1 MLINHDGW
9 NYFLHITTHLSLS
22 RGMLALCHLWV
33 SHKKRGRSVAECVFL
48 GEIIVGAN
56 ISGMSVKFPYGD
68 NPFTSQGVGER
79 AKESDAP
86 SRQALTHGAPNTRPL
101 VDEIHGKRFF
111 PSPLCNAWQ
120 ATETRKKL
128 QNLVERVKNENL
140 EVPIAAHALLAAAT
154 LRDMQQT
161 LMVYQELDNLLND
174 NTGAKNVLGL
184 HLYKNVKELLGG
196 PEPKNSESHHNYDD
210 EYFGKKENIPKQ
222 FWNVIT
228 EPDAQKLSNA
238 NLPCWNL
245 SEKLDPFFIEQ
256 TAKLRD
262 KCSDEDTK
270 SQAFDELNYAIWE
283 GQYPGKKEG
292 VLKNPERFIAKSYS
306 AMSLAL
312 GLIGT
317 HISIVKRQ
325 IEQRPELQT
334 VENQEE
340 IQETDRAYELTCL
353 IMDKA
358 YDSFKNKTTFKRESR
373 LTHAFLSELPDSST
387 ANLGR
392 TGSPA
397 IDASGPVG
405 PMQEPD
411 IEARK
416 EQPSADFS
424 SPAKTKVH
432 SNALQKN
439 KSALGHHPGITSF
452 LEERALRK
460 RSSPKDD
467 VSSSADPEVS
477 SGNLESDPSGH
488 SKSGNSKID
497 RFFRKI
503 RSWVMRSTSASP
515 SAVRDLGDVELAS
528 LITRFGG
535 AIETAWMDHKY
546 SIFTVPDFDNAVGYI
561 KHDKCAI
568 VLGEPVCEKSNQEAL
583 TKAFETMCKENNLT
597 PVYSAT
603 GRNFAYA
610 VGNRDGHYVQA
621 LEEEILNP
629 ASDEEKTSKSAMRS
643 IRQAEKNGVSVEE
656 YSRPEGND
664 PAFANFQEECNDLIG
679 KWLEKK
685 KGKMHATDVEPFV
698 DGTETRWFTARK
710 EGKLA
715 GLVVLTK
722 LDSQEGYFIAY
733 NITADAPSGTSE
745 LLIHSAKEKLGKE
758 GCSYL
763 SWGPVP
769 LAKLGDMKGLS
780 DSMQNIA
787 NMMYAPVKATLPDY
801 ETFHKKFGAQRRE
814 PLYVV
819 FPKKFQLKSVR
830 ALIAV
835 MQ

>member
-1 MLINHDGW
+1 M
-9 NYFLHITTHLSLS
+9 
-22 RGMLALCHLWV
+22 
-33 SHKKRGRSVAECVFL
+33 
-48 GEIIVGAN
+48 GAN

-68 NPFTSQGVGER
+68 KPFTSQGVGER

-86 SRQALTHGAPNTRPL
+86 STQALTHGAPNTRPI
-101 VDEIHGKRFF
+101 VDEKYRQRFF
-111 PSPLCNAWQ
+111 PTPVCNAWQ
-120 ATETRKKL
+120 PFAKNSTTEIREKL

-154 LRDMQQT
+154 LSDMQQT

-174 NTGAKNVLGL
+174 NTDATNVLGL
-184 HLYKNVKELLGG
+184 HLYKSVKELLGG

-222 FWNVIT
+222 FWNDIA
-228 EPDAQKLSNA
+228 EPGAKKLSDA
-238 NLPCWNL
+238 SLPCWNL

-283 GQYPGKKEG
+283 GKYPGKKEG
-292 VLKNPERFIAKSYS
+292 ALKNPERFIAKSYN

-317 HISIVKRQ
+317 HISIMKRQ

-334 VENQEE
+334 VENQEQ
-340 IQETDRAYELTCL
+340 IQETDRAYEQACL
-353 IMDKA
+353 VLDKA

-373 LTHAFLSELPDSST
+373 LAHAPLSKLPDSST

-392 TGSPA
+392 TSSPVN
-397 IDASGPVG
+397 DVSGPVD

-411 IEARK
+411 IEAKK

-424 SPAKTKVH
+424 SQTETKVH
-432 SNALQKN
+432 LNTLQKN
-439 KSALGHHPGITSF
+439 KSASGHHPSITSF
-452 LEERALRK
+452 LNERDLRK
-460 RSSPKDD
+460 KSSPKNDA
-467 VSSSADPEVS
+467 SSSADPKVS
-477 SGNLESDPSGH
+477 SGNLEGDPSEH
-488 SKSGNSKID
+488 SKSDNSKINQIN
-497 RFFRKI
+497 RLFRKI
-503 RSWVMRSTSASP
+503 KSLVVGSKSASP
-515 SAVRDLGDVELAS
+515 SVVRDLDDVKLAS

-546 SIFTVPDFDNAVGYI
+546 SIFTVPNFDNAVGYI
-561 KHDKCAI
+561 KHDQCAI
-568 VLGEPVCEKSNQEAL
+568 VLGEPLCEKNNKEAL

-603 GRNFAYA
+603 SRNFAYA
-610 VGNRDGHYVQA
+610 VGNRNGHYVRV

-629 ASDEEKTSKSAMRS
+629 TSKEEKTSKSAMRS
-643 IRQAEKNGVSVEE
+643 INQAKNKGVSVEE

-664 PAFANFQEECNDLIG
+664 PTFANFQEECNDLIG

-685 KGKMHATDVEPFV
+685 KGKMHATGVKPFV
-698 DGTETRWFTARK
+698 EGAETRWFTARK
-710 EGKLA
+710 GGKLE

-733 NITADAPSGTSE
+733 NITADAQKGTSE
-745 LLIHSAKEKLGKE
+745 LLIHSVKEKLGEE

-769 LAKLGDMKGLS
+769 LAKLEDMKGLS

-801 ETFHKKFGAQRRE
+801 ETFHKKFGAQRRD

-819 FPKKFQLKSVR
+819 FPKKFQIKSVR